1 MPPHCD
7 TLDGPVVKAA
17 KRALETGNVN
27 LILLWVSKSHEE
39 ELTNAFK
46 KAIKARKAGKDAQ
59 EVADFWFFETAV
71 RLHRAGEGMPYTGL
85 KPAGLDEGP
94 VVPKAEEAIQK
105 GDGEEFIHFLV
116 HGLKEEVK
124 NKFDLVIARKNYDEN
139 DVTAAREYVE
149 AYLGLVPW
157 AHGLYNAIKGGAGEH
172 TAHEG
177 SGGPGHEHKPALA
190 HQHSH

>member
-27 LILLWVSKSHEE
+27 FILLWVPKSAEE
-39 ELTNAFK
+39 ELRHAFE
-46 KAIKARKAGKDAQ
+46 KAVKARKAGKEAQ

-94 VVPKAEEAIQK
+94 VVPRAEEAIEK
-105 GDGEEFIHFLV
+105 GDGEDFIHFMV
-116 HGLKEEVK
+116 QGLKEEVQK
-124 NKFDLVIARKNYDEN
+124 KFDLVIARKNFNEN
-139 DVTAAREYVE
+139 DVDAAREYVE

-157 AHGLYNAIKGGAGEH
+157 AHGLYDIMKG
-172 TAHEG
+172 G
-177 SGGPGHEHKPALA
+177 SGGEHAEKESRGSHKHKPS
-190 HQHSH
+190 HEYKHSH

>member
-17 KRALETGNVN
+17 RRALDAGNVN
-27 LILLWVSKSHEE
+27 LILLWVPKSAEE
-39 ELTNAFK
+39 ELHHAFE
-46 KAIKARKAGKDAQ
+46 KAMKARKAGKDAA

-71 RLHRAGEGMPYTGL
+71 RLHRAGEGMAYTGL

-94 VVPKAEEAIQK
+94 VVPRAEEAIHK
-105 GDGEEFIHFLV
+105 GDGEDFIHFLV

-124 NKFDLVIARKNYDEN
+124 KKFDLVIARKNYDEN
-139 DVTAAREYVE
+139 DVDAAREYVE

-157 AHGLYNAIKGGAGEH
+157 AHGLYDAIKGASGGEH
-172 TAHEG
+172 AEKEGHSGHEQK
-177 SGGPGHEHKPALA
+177 PAHEHK
-190 HQHSH
+190 HGH

>member
-27 LILLWVSKSHEE
+27 LILLWVPKSAEE
-39 ELTNAFK
+39 ELRKAFEK
-46 KAIKARKAGKDAQ
+46 TIKARKAGKETQ

-94 VVPKAEEAIQK
+94 VVPRAEEAIK
-105 GDGEEFIHFLV
+105 KEDGEEFIDFIV
-116 HGLKEEVK
+116 HGLREELQK
-124 NKFDLVIARKNYDEN
+124 KFDLVIARKNYDEN
-139 DVTAAREYVE
+139 DVAAAREYVE

-157 AHGLYNAIKGGAGEH
+157 AHGLYDVIKGGSGGEH
-172 TAHEG
+172 AEKEG
-177 SGGPGHEHKPALA
+177 HGGPEHKPA
-190 HQHSH
+190 HEHKHGH